1 MKKALEN
8 LFKFFSVGIP
18 SVVLSAALLAVSLL
32 CLASGCLTSAM
43 LFGIT
48 LLCPTFM
55 VRSQVD
61 SEALDLAI
69 AALVVYLV
77 LINHCLTIYNCSL
90 ISFSVGMA
98 FLLPGLAKQM
108 IKLSPPH
115 CSIIVD
121 ME

>member
-18 SVVLSAALLAVSLL
+18 AVVLSAALLALSLL
-32 CLASGCLTSAM
+32 CLASGYLTAAM

-55 VRSQVD
+55 VRSKVN

-90 ISFSVGMA
+90 ITSSVGMA
-98 FLLPGLAKQM
+98 FFLPSLAKQM